1 MTVTATLF
9 RYDVRDPAVVDRVS
23 YTLTSLS
30 EPTITSGVESVATFR
45 RAPFSVTGTYTYVHS
60 AEGVGSN
67 RGDVPLTPRHSA
79 GLVGMWEREDRG
91 RAGIEA
97 YFTGRQRLED
107 NPYRSTGAA
116 YVLFGGLVERRVG
129 RVRLFVNAENLGGV
143 RQTRWDPLIR
153 PQQAADG
160 RWTVDAWAPLDGRVI
175 NGGVRVAF

>member
-1 MTVTATLF
+1 
-9 RYDVRDPAVVDRVS
+9 VVDRAS

-30 EPTITSGVESVATFR
+30 EPTITRGVESVATFR

-60 AEGVGSN
+60 AEGVGN
-67 RGDVPLTPRHSA
+67 DRGDVPLTPRHSA
-79 GLVGMWEREDRG
+79 GLVGMWERENRG

-97 YFTGRQRLED
+97 YFTGRQRLDD
-107 NPYRSTGAA
+107 NPYRSSGAA

-129 RVRLFVNAENLGGV
+129 RVRLFVNVENLGGV

-153 PQQAADG
+153 PQPAADG